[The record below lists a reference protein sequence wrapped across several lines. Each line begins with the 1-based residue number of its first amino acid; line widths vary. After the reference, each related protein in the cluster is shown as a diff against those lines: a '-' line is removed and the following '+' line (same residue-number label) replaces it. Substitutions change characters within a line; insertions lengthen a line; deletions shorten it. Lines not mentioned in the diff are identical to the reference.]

1 MSASKKPTAA
11 QRNANRNAMLANV
24 TTTSFKVT
32 LASTSAIAAVQA
44 AGIDKAQQ
52 ATTRTAFMIGALAGI
67 LHPTAETLTDE
78 MVTMAKAVLAAAGNT
93 AKTLK
98 SGQSRRTDAQER
110 AYGLARYH
118 WSRILNRAEVQSL
131 EARGGARKPRP
142 ATAKPDATK
151 PGATKPDAA
160 KPALP
165 IATGKAD
172 VADFY
177 RAQAAIMLAYTNKN
191 AKVVPPA
198 FASLLQDFN
207 AKLAALMKG

>member
-78 MVTMAKAVLAAAGNT
+78 MVTMAKAVLAAAGKD
-93 AKTLK
+93 AKALK
-98 SGQSRRTDAQER
+98 SGQSRRTEAQER

-142 ATAKPDATK
+142 ATAKPATAK
-151 PGATKPDAA
+151 PATGTA

-177 RAQAAIMLAYTNKN
+177 KSQAALMLAYTNKN

-198 FASLLQDFN
+198 FASLLQDFQT
-207 AKLAALMKG
+207 KLTALLKA